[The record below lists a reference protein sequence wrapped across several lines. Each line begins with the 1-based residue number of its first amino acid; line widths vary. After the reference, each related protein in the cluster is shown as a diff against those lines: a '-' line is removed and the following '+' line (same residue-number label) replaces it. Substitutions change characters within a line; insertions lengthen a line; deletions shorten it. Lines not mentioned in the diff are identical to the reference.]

1 MIYQPSNTWF
11 VTSKPCPK
19 INEWLLKLLWTHHEI
34 QHMPKH
40 KDKSTFSYSADQVW
54 AAASAAYRVNGGY
67 FKQAEVT
74 VEGAIARPTNREL
87 VRQYLVEPGTITADD
102 EAQGRKCRQD
112 LLKQATMAALKN
124 QATEWTLLT
133 AEMASLDA
141 ITTDYQISVITSM
154 PKSHAQNLAR
164 ETVDTRLTYCDSDP
178 VGRINE
184 RVEVVGEVVRSNYSS
199 QYNTHYVTVIT
210 DVNRQV
216 FFAYRERI
224 DPGVNVKICGRVKR
238 HADRATQLSRVKIYK
253 QESV

>member
-1 MIYQPSNTWF
+1 MAKRQRPTLDL
-11 VTSKPCPK
+11 T
-19 INEWLLKLLWTHHEI
+19 
-34 QHMPKH
+34 
-40 KDKSTFSYSADQVW
+40 ADQVW

-67 FKQAEVT
+67 FKQPEVT
-74 VEGAIARPTNREL
+74 DQGVITRPTNREL
-87 VRQYLVEPGTITADD
+87 VRQYLVEPGTVTADD
-102 EAQGRKCRQD
+102 LEQGRRCRQD

-141 ITTDYQISVITSM
+141 VTTDYQISVITSM

-238 HADRATQLSRVKIYK
+238 HADRATQLSRVKIQK

>member
-1 MIYQPSNTWF
+1 
-11 VTSKPCPK
+11 
-19 INEWLLKLLWTHHEI
+19 
-34 QHMPKH
+34 MPKRVRP
-40 KDKSTFSYSADQVW
+40 TLNYPADLVW

-74 VEGAIARPTNREL
+74 AEGAIARPTNREL
-87 VRQYLVEPGTITADD
+87 VRQYLGEPSTITADD

-154 PKSHAQNLAR
+154 PKSHAQNLTR

-210 DVNRQV
+210 QDNRQV

-224 DPGVNVKICGRVKR
+224 EPGANIRICGRVKR